1 MQRYMH
7 GALSVDIEGRSAVV
21 FSDMAEDL
29 ISRERAAELLGVGTR
44 QLLRYVDYGW
54 LTKGRNSI
62 TGRVCYS
69 RSQVLRLKRNR
80 ERFEPPEALA
90 G

>member
-7 GALSVDIEGRSAVV
+7 DVLSVDIEGRSAVV
-21 FSDMAEDL
+21 FSDMAEER
-29 ISRERAAELLGVGTR
+29 ISRERAAQLLGIGTR

-54 LTKGRNSI
+54 LTKCSNPI

-69 RSQVLRLKRNR
+69 RSQVLRLKRSR
-80 ERFEPPEALA
+80 ERFEPPETLA